1 MAEVL
6 PSSAAG
12 YDQRTDKVEIPNE
25 GITTTITETGT
36 LAAIE
41 TRLAYYR
48 AQAMLSGDV
57 ASLMTSTYNGRA
69 SLTVAYE
76 REPSDIRRLGI
87 QELAA
92 FDVVRDIKCA
102 PYFESLTN
110 AEVSEVQLSWDNRD
124 GGDICWSPL
133 QSKLYGHLAHGQ
145 ESYIETAYEFR
156 QTFQTTS
163 VRRIKVASS
172 NPNTVRPLPSLTKT
186 IQNLIDAM
194 PKDKDGNDGEWLK
207 KPTSVTYAGRKG
219 WTVTLVYQW
228 APKWSVIYGGTFTG
242 LDPE

>member
-1 MAEVL
+1 MADVL
-6 PSSAAG
+6 PSMAAG
-12 YDQRTDKVEIPNE
+12 YDQRTEKVEIPNE
-25 GITTTITETGT
+25 GITTTVTETGT
-36 LAAIE
+36 VAAIE

-92 FDVVRDIKCA
+92 FDVIRDIRCA
-102 PYFESLTN
+102 PYFASLTN
-110 AEVSEVQLSWDNRD
+110 KQISDVMASWDDRD
-124 GGDICWSPL
+124 GGDVIGWDDLEFS
-133 QSKLYGHLAHGQ
+133 LYGHLAHGQ

-163 VRRIKVASS
+163 VRKIRKAAS
-172 NPNTVRPLPSLTKT
+172 NPNTVQDLPVLTET
-186 IQNLIDAM
+186 LQNLVDAM
-194 PKDKDGNDGEWLK
+194 PTGEWLK

-228 APKWSVIYGGTFTG
+228 APKWSVIYGGSFTG
-242 LDPE
+242 LDPA

>member
-1 MAEVL
+1 MADVL
-6 PSSAAG
+6 PSTAVG
-12 YDQRTDKVEIPNE
+12 YDQRTEKVEIPNE
-25 GITTTITETGT
+25 GITTTVTETGT
-36 LAAIE
+36 VAAIE

-92 FDVVRDIKCA
+92 FDVIRDIKCA

-110 AEVSEVQLSWDNRD
+110 DEISEVQLNWDNRE
-124 GGDICWSPL
+124 GADILWSDL
-133 QSKLYGHLAHGQ
+133 QLKLYGHLSHGQ

-163 VRRIKVASS
+163 VRKLRKATS
-172 NPNTVRPLPSLTKT
+172 NPNTVRSLPQLTGT
-186 IQNLIDAM
+186 LENLIDAL
-194 PKDKDGNDGEWLK
+194 PDGEWLK

-228 APKWSVIYGGTFTG
+228 APKWSVIYGGSFTG
-242 LDPE
+242 LDPA

>member
-1 MAEVL
+1 MADVL
-6 PSSAAG
+6 PSTAMG
-12 YDQRTDKVEIPNE
+12 YDQRTEKVEIPNE
-25 GITTTITETGT
+25 GITTTVTETGT
-36 LAAIE
+36 VAAIE
-41 TRLAYYR
+41 IRLAYYR

-69 SLTVAYE
+69 SLTVTYE

-102 PYFESLTN
+102 PYFAPLTN

-124 GGDICWSPL
+124 GGDIAWSTL
-133 QSKLYGHLAHGQ
+133 QSTLYGHLSHGQ

-163 VRRIKVASS
+163 VRKIRKAAS
-172 NPNTVRPLPSLTKT
+172 NPNTVQDLPRLTET
-186 IQNLIDAM
+186 LQNLVDAM
-194 PKDKDGNDGEWLK
+194 PTGEWLK

-242 LDPE
+242 LDPA

>member
-1 MAEVL
+1 MAELL
-6 PSSAAG
+6 PTNAAG
-12 YDQRTDKVEIPNE
+12 YDQRTEKVEIPNE
-25 GITTTITETGT
+25 GITTTVTETGT
-36 LAAIE
+36 VAAIE

-69 SLTVAYE
+69 SLTVTYE

-92 FDVVRDIKCA
+92 FDVIRDIRCA
-102 PYFESLTN
+102 PYFASLTN

-124 GGDICWSPL
+124 GGDIVWSPL

-163 VRRIKVASS
+163 VRKIRKAAS
-172 NPNTVRPLPSLTKT
+172 NPNTVQDLPVLTET
-186 IQNLIDAM
+186 LQNLVDAM
-194 PKDKDGNDGEWLK
+194 PTGEWLK

-228 APKWSVIYGGTFTG
+228 APKWSIIYGGTFTG
-242 LDPE
+242 LDA

>member
-1 MAEVL
+1 MADVL
-6 PSSAAG
+6 PSTAMG
-12 YDQRTDKVEIPNE
+12 YDQRTEKVEIPNE
-25 GITTTITETGT
+25 GITTTVTETGT
-36 LAAIE
+36 VAAIE

-92 FDVVRDIKCA
+92 FDVIRDIKCA

-110 AEVSEVQLSWDNRD
+110 DEISEVQLNWDNRE
-124 GGDICWSPL
+124 GADILWSDL
-133 QSKLYGHLAHGQ
+133 QLKLYGHLSHGQ

-163 VRRIKVASS
+163 VRKLRKATS
-172 NPNTVRPLPSLTKT
+172 NPNTVRSLPQLTGT
-186 IQNLIDAM
+186 LENLIDAL
-194 PKDKDGNDGEWLK
+194 PDGEWLK

-228 APKWSVIYGGTFTG
+228 APKWSVIYGGSFTG
-242 LDPE
+242 LDPA